1 MDESAAPSALYPTR
15 GARVVLSLSAVL
27 VLATLVGL
35 GVHGLVTSFVTRPH
49 AYNVLESRGVVRQA
63 TVVECRAG
71 LGGGHGEACKLSL
84 TYGGSTR
91 AWVYG
96 ENTAQ
101 FDGLAPRAKVEVLVD
116 PQQPDT
122 VYTRTDVAAR
132 TNTGW
137 GPVTFFSVGWLV
149 VATAL
154 AAALLTLLRLVRRRR
169 H

>member
-1 MDESAAPSALYPTR
+1 VSRT
-15 GARVVLSLSAVL
+15 RVVLSLGAVLL

-49 AYNVLESRGVVRQA
+49 AYDVLESRGVVRQA

-71 LGGGHGEACKLSL
+71 LGGGHGSACKLSL

-96 ENTAQ
+96 ENSAQ
-101 FDGLAPRAKVEVLVD
+101 FDGLARRASVEVLVD
-116 PQQPDT
+116 PLKPDT
-122 VYTRTDVAAR
+122 VYTRTDVAAG

-137 GPVTFFSVGWLV
+137 GPPAFVSLAALMLAV
-149 VATAL
+149 AL
-154 AAALLTLLRLVRRRR
+154 AAALLILLRMARRRR
-169 H
+169 R